1 VNFLDTFSKNNQ
13 IKNLMKIRFMGAELF
28 REEDGRKDRHDAAYG
43 RFSQIG
49 ELA

>member
-1 VNFLDTFSKNNQ
+1 
-13 IKNLMKIRFMGAELF
+13 MKIRFMGAELF
-28 REEDGRKDRHDAAYG
+28 CEDDGRKDIHDEAYG